1 MKTLTIRKAR
11 EALGHMDL
19 LVAEHG
25 EIILTR
31 HGKPIVRVVA
41 MEPRRPM
48 PSRRDLRSS
57 LKPMERG
64 SEELIR
70 EERDLR

>member
-11 EALGHMDL
+11 EALGHMDR

-25 EIILTR
+25 EIVLTR
-31 HGKPIVRVVA
+31 HGRPIVRVVPV
-41 MEPRRPM
+41 ESNRVM
-48 PSRRDLRSS
+48 PSRRALRES
-57 LKPMERG
+57 LETMERG

-70 EERDLR
+70 EERDQR